1 MMFLKGKN
9 FMKCGYSILKS
20 PDSFDNGCV
29 SDGKRC
35 IDIPIHSEEPNEFG
49 DFDIIGYRKEYVD

>member
-1 MMFLKGKN
+1 
-9 FMKCGYSILKS
+9 MKCGYSILKS